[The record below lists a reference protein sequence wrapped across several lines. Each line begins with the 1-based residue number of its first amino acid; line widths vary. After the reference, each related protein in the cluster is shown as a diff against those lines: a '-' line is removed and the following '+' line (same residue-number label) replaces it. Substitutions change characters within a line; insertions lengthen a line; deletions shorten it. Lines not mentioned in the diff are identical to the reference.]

1 MFIAWLVFGA
11 ILLLFELH
19 RLAFYAL
26 FGSIGSLAVALIVPS
41 AVGAPAAV
49 AVAVAL
55 AGIVAFRPFVSQAF
69 ASHHGGHVARGV
81 QGGVAGQEAIT
92 LEEVTDSEFLGHM
105 WLAGERWLAVSGNG
119 DRIVASTP
127 VFVVAVQGTTP
138 VLWPVDPHG
147 SGPEI
152 GSADRDEASD
162 GADGRTS

>member
-1 MFIAWLVFGA
+1 MFIAWPVFGA
-11 ILLLFELH
+11 IVRLFELH

-26 FGSIGSLAVALIVPS
+26 SGSLAAAVVALIVPS

-105 WLAGERWLAVSGNG
+105 WLAAERWLAVSGNG

-127 VFVVAVQGTTP
+127 VFVVAVQGTTS

-152 GSADRDEASD
+152 GR
-162 GADGRTS
+162 